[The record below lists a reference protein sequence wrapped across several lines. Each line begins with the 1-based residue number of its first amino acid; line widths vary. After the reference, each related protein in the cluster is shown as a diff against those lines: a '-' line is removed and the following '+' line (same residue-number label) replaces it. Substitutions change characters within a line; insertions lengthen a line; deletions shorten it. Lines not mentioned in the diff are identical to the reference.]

1 MQKPARSKGV
11 NEVALTSCGL
21 LHLLTQMINLYWFN
35 FVLLRYKKP
44 EDSLSNLPA
53 FLLCKTKLSE

>member
-44 EDSLSNLPA
+44 EDSTVESSG
-53 FLLCKTKLSE
+53 FFVM